1 MHTALQ
7 VFEAAEEALKTEEQV
22 KERLCQEL
30 NLLVQQS
37 AHAQLEKLE
46 QVRGPQDLMLAF
58 TFEPG
63 LCVQHSIHR
72 VSAQYCMCSDTFGGV
87 VIADSAFGANE

>member
-1 MHTALQ
+1 MLGVFALQMMVKAIHSALQ

-46 QVRGPQDLMLAF
+46 QVRGPQDLM
-58 TFEPG
+58 P
-63 LCVQHSIHR
+63 CVHFNAW
-72 VSAQYCMCSDTFGGV
+72 SACS
-87 VIADSAFGANE
+87 S

>member
-1 MHTALQ
+1 M
-7 VFEAAEEALKTEEQV
+7 

-46 QVRGPQDLMLAF
+46 QVRLQGR
-58 TFEPG
+58 FESSPSFLTLHFSRNDCPAKG
-63 LCVQHSIHR
+63 CFLLS
-72 VSAQYCMCSDTFGGV
+72 YCST
-87 VIADSAFGANE
+87 ALP